1 MRSTQGSR
9 GFFLKRTRTRS
20 TSRSMGRRARRT
32 RAGRLRPSTRISTIA
47 LTSAITSS
55 PNRNHKGDK
64 PTVAAKM
71 PNAMSMMVAKPE
83 STVICMSNAAL
94 VALPGAMPR
103 RRASST
109 TSVVPA
115 RLREGA
121 IVFTKNV
128 PNTSGS
134 VSRGFMCSSTASK
147 AYEYEKLCA
156 KYLPNWVHT
165 AAISG
170 MTAPF
175 LMVSTSST
183 SWSPRS
189 STTASTMTM
198 TSPMSRFR
206 MLSFFTDQPV
216 RRALL
221 RLSGGT
227 P

>member
-1 MRSTQGSR
+1 M
-9 GFFLKRTRTRS
+9 
-20 TSRSMGRRARRT
+20 
-32 RAGRLRPSTRISTIA
+32 
-47 LTSAITSS
+47 
-55 PNRNHKGDK
+55 
-64 PTVAAKM
+64 
-71 PNAMSMMVAKPE
+71 
-83 STVICMSNAAL
+83 
-94 VALPGAMPR
+94 
-103 RRASST
+103 
-109 TSVVPA
+109 
-115 RLREGA
+115 
-121 IVFTKNV
+121 FTKNV